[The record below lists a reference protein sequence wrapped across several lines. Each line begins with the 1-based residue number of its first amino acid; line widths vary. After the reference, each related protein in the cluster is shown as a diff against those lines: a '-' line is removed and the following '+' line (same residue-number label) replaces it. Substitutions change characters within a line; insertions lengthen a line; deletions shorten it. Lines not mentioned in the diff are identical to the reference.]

1 MSTQP
6 VIVLVDDR
14 PEDLGALAAI
24 VEGLDAKPLLA
35 TSGEEALRHIL
46 ENEPALILLDMQ
58 MPGLDGL
65 ETARVV
71 RSREKSRHVPILFL
85 TAYDQ
90 DDARV
95 RKAYGLNAVDVVP
108 KPLVAEIVRAK
119 VRVLLDLHQL
129 REREREARLLLE
141 HRAAQ
146 AERSNADLSV
156 FAHVAAHDLQEPL
169 STVSRLLR
177 LLERRAGDDMQQEA
191 RDWLGQAQ
199 AELVRMR
206 ALLTDLLDYSRIPA
220 GTQRTTIVPLDE
232 PLRDALR
239 SLRDRVESTGAVVSQ
254 DELPQVVCDPSQLS
268 RLFQNLVSN
277 ALKFRSDAPPVVK
290 ITAERSGQEWIISVA
305 DNGLGVPAEARDRIF
320 ALFERLH
327 PRESHPGTGLGLS
340 ICRRIVE
347 SHGGRIWVEPGPAG
361 GSVFRFTLPA
371 DSEAHVTAA

>member
-1 MSTQP
+1 MSGKP
-6 VIVLVDDR
+6 AIVLVDDR

-24 VEGLDAKPLLA
+24 VEGLDAMPLLA
-35 TSGEEALRHIL
+35 GSGEEALRHVL
-46 ENEPALILLDMQ
+46 ENDVALILLDMQ

-65 ETARVV
+65 ETARIV

-90 DDARV
+90 DDVRV

-146 AERSNADLSV
+146 AERSNADLSL

-169 STVSRLLR
+169 STVARLLR
-177 LLERRAGDDMQQEA
+177 LLERRAGDSLQPDTRE
-191 RDWLGQAQ
+191 WLGQAQ

-220 GTQRTTIVPLDE
+220 GSRPGTKVSLEE
-232 PLRDALR
+232 PLKDALR
-239 SLRDRVESTGAVVSQ
+239 SLRDRIESTGAVVEQ
-254 DELPQVVCDPSQLS
+254 DVLPEVVCDRSQLS

-277 ALKFRSDAPPVVK
+277 ALKFRSDTTPVVK
-290 ITAERSGQEWIISVA
+290 ISAERSGPDWIVSVA
-305 DNGLGVPAEARDRIF
+305 DNGLGVPDDARDRIF

-347 SHGGRIWVEPGPAG
+347 SHGGRIWVEPGTTG

-371 DSEAHVTAA
+371 DPEAHVSAA

>member
-1 MSTQP
+1 MSAQP

-35 TSGEEALRHIL
+35 SSGEEALRHIL

-65 ETARVV
+65 ETARLV

-177 LLERRAGDDMQQEA
+177 LLERRAGDAMQPEA
-191 RDWLGQAQ
+191 RDWLAQAQ
-199 AELVRMR
+199 AELGRMR

-220 GTQRTTIVPLDE
+220 GTHRTTVVPLDE

-254 DELPQVVCDPSQLS
+254 EPLPAVVCDPSQLS

-277 ALKFRSDAPPVVK
+277 ALKFRSEAPPVVK
-290 ITAERSGQEWIISVA
+290 ITAERSGPDWIVSVA
-305 DNGLGVPAEARDRIF
+305 DNGLGVPPEARDRIF

-347 SHGGRIWVEPGPAG
+347 SHGGRIWVEPGPSG